1 MNRQY
6 RHACANCHRTF
17 SSEPILG
24 ADRTYCCGAC
34 ASRHLCTCLVEVDL
48 ADDGV
53 DGLGLPFAS
62 DVPDRA
68 ALVRSSA
75 S

>member
-1 MNRQY
+1 MTRPY
-6 RHACANCHRTF
+6 RHDCANCHRTF
-17 SSEPILG
+17 SSEPIF
-24 ADRTYCCGAC
+24 AEDRTRCRGAC
-34 ASRHLCTCLVEVDL
+34 ASRHLCTCLEEVDL

-62 DVPDRA
+62 HAGDRA
-68 ALVRSSA
+68 PLVRSSA